1 LTKRDFFQA
10 AVSTGFHNVKIVR
23 NSYKH
28 TFNIEFYSIKS
39 RKLASDREW
48 ATGVKKFLNN
58 FLVDESEKEL
68 LELWMTDFHKNIG
81 RKL

>member
-1 LTKRDFFQA
+1 
-10 AVSTGFHNVKIVR
+10 
-23 NSYKH
+23 
-28 TFNIEFYSIKS
+28 
-39 RKLASDREW
+39 LASDREW